1 MESFT
6 KRDNRDDLLGD
17 TGLNTQAA
25 VRPVTRIDPPK
36 TWVNLELG
44 ELWKYRDLLYLFV
57 WRDIKVRYKQTLVGV
72 SWAIIQ
78 PFIAM
83 VVLSVVFGGLA
94 RIPSGDVP
102 YPLFAFSGL
111 VPWTYFVTVLT
122 QSTTSVVK
130 NQTVITKIYF
140 PRLIIPMTAVFIG
153 LLDFCIAFIILF
165 VMMLFYGVVPTAAVW
180 TLPLF
185 VILAIMTALGIGLWL
200 AALNVRYRDVGFI
213 LPFLTQIWLFATP
226 VVYPSSLVPGR
237 WQVFYGLNPM
247 AGVVEG
253 FRWAL
258 LGKSH
263 APDMILIPSVIVAT
277 VVLVGG
283 FYFFRHR
290 EHTFADEV

>member
-1 MESFT
+1 
-6 KRDNRDDLLGD
+6 
-17 TGLNTQAA
+17 
-25 VRPVTRIDPPK
+25 
-36 TWVNLELG
+36 
-44 ELWKYRDLLYLFV
+44 
-57 WRDIKVRYKQTLVGV
+57 
-72 SWAIIQ
+72 
-78 PFIAM
+78 
-83 VVLSVVFGGLA
+83 
-94 RIPSGDVP
+94 
-102 YPLFAFSGL
+102 

-140 PRLIIPMTAVFIG
+140 PRLIIPMSAVFIG
-153 LLDFCIAFIILF
+153 LLDFFIAFVILF

-185 VILAIMTALGIGLWL
+185 VLLAIMTALGIGLWL

-226 VVYPSSLVPGR
+226 VVYPSGLVPGR
-237 WQVFYGLNPM
+237 WQVLYGVNPM

-263 APDMILIPSVIVAT
+263 APDMILIPSVLVAT
-277 VVLVGG
+277 VVLIGG